1 MVHAEHAK
9 DSATHLEHCSN
20 LTEARLR
27 LQQHCSHGQLAG
39 SVSVFLGYLSTWE
52 RSTRLPSSTGRS
64 FKGGGG
70 GEDFSEFLSGLS
82 FSSVSQFWVRS
93 KALVGCVWECISRPG
108 CPVTCRV
115 AGCPEHSDNS
125 IFICFLKPLETAGAA
140 KIQVTDISLGGP
152 TGWDRLISESEALR
166 RNPSLNTPP
175 PLPSPGSWTGQ
186 IPNFLTSPP

>member
-1 MVHAEHAK
+1 MIAHALRCRASWFLRVTLSSVL
-9 DSATHLEHCSN
+9 SASHKSN
-20 LTEARLR
+20 QAW
-27 LQQHCSHGQLAG
+27 APP
-39 SVSVFLGYLSTWE
+39 SV
-52 RSTRLPSSTGRS
+52 
-64 FKGGGG
+64 GGGG